1 MNDKIGLILFMGKRT
16 EHAEVSIQ
24 KYVPEV
30 VHIVTSEELRDECQ
44 IHLERW
50 ESMYDI
56 RAGGVKAVDDL
67 FEATAVG
74 SLLNAVAKI
83 RSQESDEGPKR
94 WYVGL
99 TGGTMHMA
107 ATAVYASILMDMQPF
122 YVIRPPMGLE
132 QMPNRD
138 VLEFPAFNSI
148 QTILRLSP
156 EHLNI
161 ITSGNGEIKELVETG
176 LPESMFLQLIQTG
189 VIKGDEE
196 TMTWEITETGKAV
209 VGFANTPL
217 HMCFN
222 EMFEEIQREEKER
235 GDNADAP
242 MYYIG

>member
-138 VLEFPAFNSI
+138 VLEFPAFHGMR
-148 QTILRLSP
+148 TVLTLMP
-156 EHLNI
+156 EHLNAI
-161 ITSGNGEIKELVETG
+161 ASGEGNVKDLAESN
-176 LPESMFLQLIQTG
+176 LPEWLFTKLHRSG
-189 VIKGDEE
+189 VIDVSEDS
-196 TMTWEITETGKAV
+196 MTWKTTESGLAITD
-209 VGFANTPL
+209 FANTPL
-217 HMCFN
+217 
-222 EMFEEIQREEKER
+222 QRFFTKMLDDGENDSEPDL
-235 GDNADAP
+235 G
-242 MYYIG
+242 YIV

>member
-1 MNDKIGLILFMGKRT
+1 MDSIMNDKIGLILFMGKRT

-44 IHLERW
+44 INLERW
-50 ESMYDI
+50 ESIYDI

-138 VLEFPAFNSI
+138 VLEFPAFNGMKAVLALMPPH
-148 QTILRLSP
+148 LRAIASGEGTVKDLAEADMP
-156 EHLNI
+156 EW
-161 ITSGNGEIKELVETG
+161 
-176 LPESMFLQLIQTG
+176 MFIRLRQSG
-189 VIKGDEE
+189 VIDVEDEKGIWK
-196 TMTWEITETGKAV
+196 TTPSGIVITE
-209 VGFANTPL
+209 FANTPL
-217 HMCFN
+217 QMFFN
-222 EMFEEIQREEKER
+222 KMEEDILKREDDEEPDL
-235 GDNADAP
+235 G
-242 MYYIG
+242 YIV